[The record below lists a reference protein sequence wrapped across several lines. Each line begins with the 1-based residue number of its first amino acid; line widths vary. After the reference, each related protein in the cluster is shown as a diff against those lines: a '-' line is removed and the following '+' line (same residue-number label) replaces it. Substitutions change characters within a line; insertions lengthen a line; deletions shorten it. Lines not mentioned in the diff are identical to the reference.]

1 MDNPCNCKF
10 ATEQYNTL
18 KNREYVRLKYI
29 IFKQDL
35 AQGIQFTLE
44 VLFRAK
50 DMISIE
56 IDQKTK
62 LTDNE

>member
-1 MDNPCNCKF
+1 
-10 ATEQYNTL
+10 
-18 KNREYVRLKYI
+18 VRNMHV

-50 DMISIE
+50 DMVSIE
-56 IDQKTK
+56 TG
-62 LTDNE
+62 

>member
-1 MDNPCNCKF
+1 
-10 ATEQYNTL
+10 L

-56 IDQKTK
+56 ID
-62 LTDNE
+62 